1 MNIIGKKVIHAKEGQ
16 GVITAFFRF
25 EKSLSTG
32 ETDGFRVKF
41 ENGAVRVYRFP
52 NAFQTPF
59 LSTED
64 TELLELIKTKTSTQ
78 P

>member
-25 EKSLSTG
+25 EKSISTG

-41 ENGAVRVYRFP
+41 ANGTVRVYRFP
-52 NAFQTPF
+52 NAFHTPF

-64 TELLELIKTKTSTQ
+64 PELLELIETNSQ